1 MDGRAGDEQ
10 MADDELLPSAP
21 EPDELE
27 PADRFSDEIEEF
39 IAERQALQT
48 VDPNAWA
55 MRRSAWD
62 DMTLVFTQA
71 GKRSGSSDWTS
82 LSRGLPSSA

>member
-21 EPDELE
+21 EPDEPE
-27 PADRFSDEIEEF
+27 PADRFSYEIEEF

-48 VDPNAWA
+48 S
-55 MRRSAWD
+55 RSQRLDRAAQF
-62 DMTLVFTQA
+62 L
-71 GKRSGSSDWTS
+71 G
-82 LSRGLPSSA
+82 